1 LLAFKEDEVQMLE
14 SLRNFLSGKRVI
26 VITALLA
33 IPFVFLGSQSFGT
46 TFATFGTVNGEPVS
60 QMDVNLAT
68 SQVSQR
74 LQSMY
79 GEDFSLDDLDEEVS
93 LGLIKNEI
101 INQKTLLSQA
111 KKLGLIVSESS
122 AKQEIINIEGFQGE
136 NGFDQT
142 LFESAIRANGWT
154 PEEYIELVRETLSL
168 ETLVSAMGVTAFP
181 IESDVEAIASMLET
195 SRDIDFIK
203 IDKNILVSQQEAGL
217 EEGQEFYD
225 NNPFLFLSKEQRDF
239 SYLVLT
245 YDAYKK
251 QVQVPEGYIDEA
263 YSDYLNNVEGQIQNR
278 ISHLMIEKSNYESS
292 SLAFE
297 KVNSIYQSIQATE
310 ISFEDAV
317 SNFSED
323 LASKDS
329 DGDLG
334 LSSGDAFPEEFES
347 AILLMQLNAISPII
361 ELDDSLHIL
370 KLTEVIKPQIKSKL
384 EMSQELLD
392 ELIDAEALA
401 LMQDDFL
408 ELESLVLAG
417 VNFNALADSIESS
430 IQVTGLKD
438 IESIELNGFSDVTA
452 SELFDSSVLP
462 NKIEIFEGDDSYA
475 FVMMTQALQP
485 TVQPFASVAD
495 LAIAEVRNAKA
506 DKIINDFASSAE
518 SIINGESEMPSQNG
532 FSQEKFKGVKRFSSL
547 LPTEIINSTFESPVG
562 TLVTTEA
569 FNGDR
574 YWAQSSNESTPTMDE
589 LGESIDQYQG
599 FYNENLTQQFS
610 GFIDRA
616 FKVGQKVRLEN
627 LTAN

>member
-1 LLAFKEDEVQMLE
+1 MLAFKEDEAQMLE

-46 TFATFGTVNGEPVS
+46 TFASFGTVNGEPVS

-74 LQSMY
+74 LRSMY

-101 INQKTLLSQA
+101 INQKTLLSHA
-111 KKLGLIVSESS
+111 RKLGLIVSEKA
-122 AKQEIINIEGFQGE
+122 AKQEIINIESFQGE

-142 LFESAIRANGWT
+142 LFESTIRANGWT
-154 PEEYIELVRETLSL
+154 PEEYIELVRETMSL
-168 ETLVSAMGVTAFP
+168 DTLVSAMGITAFP
-181 IESDVEAIASMLET
+181 INRDVEALASMLET

-203 IDKNILVSQQEAGL
+203 VDKNILVNEQEASL
-217 EEGQEFYD
+217 EEGQVFYE

-239 SYLVLT
+239 SYIVLT

-263 YSDYLNNVEGQIQNR
+263 YSDYLSNVEGQIQNK
-278 ISHLMIEKSNYESS
+278 ISHLMIEKSNYESP

-297 KVNSIYQSIQATE
+297 KVNSIYESIQAKE

-317 SNFSED
+317 SNYSED
-323 LASKDS
+323 DASKDS
-329 DGDLG
+329 GGDLG
-334 LSSGDAFPEEFES
+334 LSSGDAFPEEFEN
-347 AILLMQLNAISPII
+347 AILTMQLNSISPII
-361 ELDDSLHIL
+361 ELEDSLHIL
-370 KLTEVIKPQIKSKL
+370 KLTEVIKPQIKTKTEISD
-384 EMSQELLD
+384 ELLS

-408 ELESLVLAG
+408 ELESMVLEG
-417 VNFNALADSIESS
+417 VTLNALANAIDAPV
-430 IQVTGLKD
+430 QVTGLKD
-438 IESIELNGFSDVTA
+438 FESIALDGFSDIA
-452 SELFDSSVLP
+452 SSELFNSSVLP
-462 NKIEIFEGDDSYA
+462 NKIEIFEGDESYA

-485 TVQPFASVAD
+485 TVQPFVDVAD
-495 LAIAEVRNAKA
+495 LAIQEVRDEKA
-506 DKIINDFASSAE
+506 NMIINDFAIDAE
-518 SIINGESEMPSQNG
+518 GILNGESTLPSQNG
-532 FSQEKFKGVKRFSSL
+532 FTQESYKGVKRFSSL
-547 LPTEIINSTFESPVG
+547 LPSEIINSTFESPTG
-562 TLVTTEA
+562 TLVSSEA

-574 YWAQSSNESTPTMDE
+574 YWAKSSNESTPTIDE
-589 LGESIDQYQG
+589 LGESIEQYQG
-599 FYNENLTQQFS
+599 FYNESLSQQFS

-616 FKVGQKVRLEN
+616 FKAGQKVRLEN
-627 LTAN
+627 LTSN

>member
-1 LLAFKEDEVQMLE
+1 MLE

-46 TFATFGTVNGEPVS
+46 TFASFGTVNGEPVS

-74 LQSMY
+74 LRSMY

-93 LGLIKNEI
+93 LELIKNEI
-101 INQKTLLSQA
+101 INQKTLLSHA
-111 KKLGLIVSESS
+111 RKLGLMVPEKT

-142 LFESAIRANGWT
+142 LFESTIRANGWT
-154 PEEYIELVRETLSL
+154 PEEYIELVRETISL
-168 ETLVSAMGVTAFP
+168 DALVSAMGVTAFP
-181 IESDVEAIASMLET
+181 IESDIEALALMLET

-203 IDKNILVSQQEAGL
+203 VDKNKLVLQQEAGL
-217 EEGQEFYD
+217 EEGQAFYD

-239 SYLVLT
+239 SYIVLT
-245 YDAYKK
+245 YDTYK
-251 QVQVPEGYIDEA
+251 QLVQVPEDYIDQA
-263 YSDYLNNVEGQIQNR
+263 YADYLSNVEGQLQNR

-292 SLAFE
+292 SLAYE
-297 KVNSIYQSIQATE
+297 KINSIYQSIQAQE

-317 SNFSED
+317 SKSSED
-323 LASKDS
+323 LASKDFN
-329 DGDLG
+329 GDLG

-347 AILLMQLNAISPII
+347 AILSMQLNSISSII
-361 ELDDSLHIL
+361 ELEDSLHIL
-370 KLTEVIKPQIKSKL
+370 KLTEVIKPEIKTKS
-384 EMSQELLD
+384 EISQELLD

-417 VNFNALADSIESS
+417 DNLNALADSIDVS

-438 IESIELNGFSDVTA
+438 IESIELDGFPDAAA
-452 SELFDSSVLP
+452 SELFDSSILP
-462 NKIEIFEGDDSYA
+462 NKIEIFEGDESYA
-475 FVMMTQALQP
+475 FVMMTQSLQP
-485 TVQPFASVAD
+485 TVQPFTSVAD
-495 LAIAEVRNAKA
+495 LAIAEVRNEKA
-506 DKIINDFASSAE
+506 NQIIIDFVKNAE
-518 SIINGESEMPSQNG
+518 SVIDGENELPTQNG
-532 FSQEKFKGVKRFSSL
+532 FSQESFKGVKRFSSL
-547 LPTEIINSTFESPVG
+547 LPSEIINSVFESPLG
-562 TLVTTEA
+562 ALVSTEA

-574 YWAQSSNESTPTMDE
+574 YWAKSSNESLPAVED
-589 LGESIDQYQG
+589 LGESIEQYQS
-599 FYNENLTQQFS
+599 FYNETLTQQFS
-610 GFIDRA
+610 GLIERA

-627 LTAN
+627 LTSN

>member
-1 LLAFKEDEVQMLE
+1 MLE

-297 KVNSIYQSIQATE
+297 KVNSIYQSIQAIE

-485 TVQPFASVAD
+485 TVQPFATVAD

-589 LGESIDQYQG
+589 LGESIDQYQE

>member
-1 LLAFKEDEVQMLE
+1 MLAFKEDEAQMLE

-46 TFATFGTVNGEPVS
+46 TFASFGTVNGEPVS

-74 LQSMY
+74 LRSMY

-101 INQKTLLSQA
+101 INQKTLLSHA
-111 KKLGLIVSESS
+111 RKLGLIVSEKA
-122 AKQEIINIEGFQGE
+122 AKQEIINIESFQGE

-142 LFESAIRANGWT
+142 LFESTIRANGWT
-154 PEEYIELVRETLSL
+154 PEEYIELVRETMSL
-168 ETLVSAMGVTAFP
+168 DTLVSAMGITAFP
-181 IESDVEAIASMLET
+181 ITRDVEALASMLET

-203 IDKNILVSQQEAGL
+203 VDKNILVNEQEASL
-217 EEGQEFYD
+217 EEGQVFYE

-239 SYLVLT
+239 SYIVLT

-263 YSDYLNNVEGQIQNR
+263 YSDYLSNVEGQIQNK
-278 ISHLMIEKSNYESS
+278 ISHLMIEKSNYESP

-297 KVNSIYQSIQATE
+297 KVNSIYESIQAKE

-317 SNFSED
+317 SNYSED
-323 LASKDS
+323 DASKDS
-329 DGDLG
+329 GGDLG
-334 LSSGDAFPEEFES
+334 LSSGDAFPEEFEN
-347 AILLMQLNAISPII
+347 AILSMQLNSISPII
-361 ELDDSLHIL
+361 ELEDSLHIL
-370 KLTEVIKPQIKSKL
+370 KLTEVIKPQIKTKTEISD
-384 EMSQELLD
+384 ELLS

-408 ELESLVLAG
+408 ELESMVLEG
-417 VNFNALADSIESS
+417 VTLNALANAIDAPV
-430 IQVTGLKD
+430 QVTGLKD
-438 IESIELNGFSDVTA
+438 FESIALDGFSDIA
-452 SELFDSSVLP
+452 SSELFNSSVLP
-462 NKIEIFEGDDSYA
+462 NKIEIFEGDESYA

-485 TVQPFASVAD
+485 TVQPFVDVAD
-495 LAIAEVRNAKA
+495 LAIQEVRDEKA
-506 DKIINDFASSAE
+506 NMIINDFAIDAE
-518 SIINGESEMPSQNG
+518 GILNGESTLPSQNG
-532 FSQEKFKGVKRFSSL
+532 FTQESYKGVKRFSSL
-547 LPTEIINSTFESPVG
+547 LPSEIINSTFESPIG
-562 TLVTTEA
+562 TLVSSEA

-574 YWAQSSNESTPTMDE
+574 YWAMSSNESTPTIDE
-589 LGESIDQYQG
+589 LGESIEQYQG
-599 FYNENLTQQFS
+599 FYNESLSQQFS

-616 FKVGQKVRLEN
+616 FKAGQKVRLEN
-627 LTAN
+627 LTSN

>member
-1 LLAFKEDEVQMLE
+1 MLE

-251 QVQVPEGYIDEA
+251 QVKVPEDYIDEA

-347 AILLMQLNAISPII
+347 AILLMQLNEISPII

>member
-1 LLAFKEDEVQMLE
+1 MLE

-111 KKLGLIVSESS
+111 KKLGLMVSESS

-263 YSDYLNNVEGQIQNR
+263 YSDYLNNIEGQIQNR

-438 IESIELNGFSDVTA
+438 IESIELNGFADVTA

-547 LPTEIINSTFESPVG
+547 LPSEIINSTFESPVG